1 MDSRQLASAVGQR
14 LKELRLN
21 RGMSLS
27 GLAAAAGIG
36 KGSLSE
42 LEAGT
47 RNPTLAT
54 LYALAGPLEVPLG
67 TLLHDEVGTEVS
79 SGGVTGRLLDVR
91 RSPGGVRE
99 TYCLDLEAGARR
111 ESPAHG
117 QGVVEQVLVTAGLL
131 VAGPLGAEVSCPAGS
146 MISWTSDVAH
156 SYRAEGGAV
165 ASILVVCTP
174 TLQQA
179 ARTELSVPTGFTWT

>member
-14 LKELRLN
+14 IRELRRD
-21 RGMSLS
+21 RGISLS

-54 LYALAGPLEVPLG
+54 LYALAGPLGVPLG
-67 TLLHDEVGTEVS
+67 TMLLDEVGTVVS
-79 SGGVTGRLLDVR
+79 SDGVSGRLLDVR
-91 RSPGGVRE
+91 RYPGGTRE
-99 TYCLDLEAGARR
+99 TYCLDLDAGARR
-111 ESPAHG
+111 VSPAHG
-117 QGVVEQVLVTAGLL
+117 DGVREHVLVTAGSL

-146 MISWTSDVAH
+146 TISWTSDVAH
-156 SYRAEGGAV
+156 SYRAESGAV
-165 ASILVVCTP
+165 SSILVVCTP
-174 TLQQA
+174 TL
-179 ARTELSVPTGFTWT
+179 E

>member
-14 LKELRLN
+14 VRELRRE
-21 RGMSLS
+21 RGISLS

-54 LYALAGPLEVPLG
+54 LYALAGPLQVPLG
-67 TLLHDEVGTEVS
+67 TMLLDEVGTVVASDGVS
-79 SGGVTGRLLDVR
+79 GRLLDVR
-91 RSPGGVRE
+91 RYPGGVRE

-117 QGVVEQVLVTAGLL
+117 HGVLEQVLVTAGSL
-131 VAGPLGAEVSCPAGS
+131 VAGPLGAEVGCAAGS
-146 MISWTSDVAH
+146 MISWVSDVPH
-156 SYRAEGGAV
+156 GYRAEGGPV
-165 ASILVVCTP
+165 SSILVVSTP
-174 TLQQA
+174 T
-179 ARTELSVPTGFTWT
+179 RE